1 LDNGA
6 KSGGYMWTIPTT
18 NEINEDMTSSTR
30 ATVDFGSSTNRSSAN
45 FENNNDQ
52 PYQQHL
58 PQQRPTRM
66 GQGGLAFDYILND
79 NNNNNNHDP
88 NLSFRSLQS
97 SSTDASSKFD
107 TKSSTLTDM
116 TLTKRF
122 ELRKTTL
129 ARKRSSDL
137 DTSLS
142 ATSSLT
148 ASKVT
153 NSNVTQISL
162 GAKIQERARQN
173 ASSPKLGGELMVRRA
188 SENGLGGLTPATS
201 SSSNTPMQYS
211 NKTLHLRQEAARA
224 KLEKPQTRDRLSSHK
239 QQPTNGIIH
248 LDYA

>member
-1 LDNGA
+1 
-6 KSGGYMWTIPTT
+6 
-18 NEINEDMTSSTR
+18 MTSSTR

-45 FENNNDQ
+45 YENNDQ
-52 PYQQHL
+52 HYQQHL

-79 NNNNNNHDP
+79 NNNNNNNHDDP

-107 TKSSTLTDM
+107 TKSSALTDM

-142 ATSSLT
+142 ATSSLA

-153 NSNVTQISL
+153 NSNVTQMSL

-201 SSSNTPMQYS
+201 TSSNTPMQYS

-224 KLEKPQTRDRLSSHK
+224 KLEKPQTRDRLSSQK

-248 LDYA
+248 VDYTL